1 MVESKSEYYVCAD
14 LSGMKIAVKA
24 PEFNGVVTIE
34 EAMKIEEMVS
44 AIVVVITK
52 EDILYLLDEATDST
66 SNFEMDEITDDSI
79 KNEAHK
85 IIYKSIYSKF
95 SNLLSNKKQFLDEC
109 DGLYK
114 DALQKYKPKE
124 EVTPSNDSS
133 LDNSTSVDLSSFKM

>member
-1 MVESKSEYYVCAD
+1 MNY
-14 LSGMKIAVKA
+14 LKIS
-24 PEFNGVVTIE
+24 NGKGFFRNKDGEDKEIDT
-34 EAMKIEEMVS
+34 
-44 AIVVVITK
+44 ITK
-52 EDILYLLDEATDST
+52 EDILHLLDEATSST
-66 SNFEMDEITDDSI
+66 TNFEMEEVTDESI

-124 EVTPSNDSS
+124 ESESS
-133 LDNSTSVDLSSFKM
+133 DNNSEDNLTQFDLSSFKM

>member
-1 MVESKSEYYVCAD
+1 MNYLKISNGKGSFRNKDGEYKEID
-14 LSGMKIAVKA
+14 
-24 PEFNGVVTIE
+24 T
-34 EAMKIEEMVS
+34 
-44 AIVVVITK
+44 ITK

-95 SNLLSNKKQFLDEC
+95 SNLLNNKKQFLDEC

-124 EVTPSNDSS
+124 EVMTSNGSS
-133 LDNSTSVDLSSFKM
+133 SDNIAQVDVSSFKSKRITPSTYPTEV

>member
-1 MVESKSEYYVCAD
+1 MKGETIMNYLKISNGKGSFRNKDGEYKEID
-14 LSGMKIAVKA
+14 
-24 PEFNGVVTIE
+24 T
-34 EAMKIEEMVS
+34 
-44 AIVVVITK
+44 ITK

-124 EVTPSNDSS
+124 EVMTSNGSS
-133 LDNSTSVDLSSFKM
+133 SDNIAQVDVSSFKMK